1 VKWKDSSGAIW
12 IFGGVAGS
20 DDEFSWRNDLWKFDP
35 SSGTWTWMSGTPN
48 IKSGGVCGTRGVPS
62 VNNVPGGR
70 VLATSWIDSS
80 DNLWLMGGWAYDC
93 GGNQMIGNDLWKY
106 SPSTNQWA
114 WMGGSNTDAVY
125 GSKGVPSSN
134 NIPAARQQGMAWTDP
149 AGNFWLFGGFGHNG
163 TFAYPV
169 NGYGAY
175 SDFWRYQ
182 PSSGQWTWMGGSQ
195 TGDAAGN
202 YGTLGTPSPSNMPG
216 ARRSGGAVVDNQ
228 GNLWL
233 FGGMGA
239 HDSSGNTGGL
249 NDLWKYQPS
258 TGVWTWVSGSNGL
271 NAPSTFGTQGVAGSG
286 NAPGLRTSASYWADG
301 NGQIWVFGGEPFASS
316 HSGILND
323 LWVFNPNTAAVASN
337 PISQPTQTPTTPIQS
352 QPVTSA
358 NPAKVICR
366 FPVGDAQWN
375 ECINYAPRGSII
387 FPQYVTDGHD
397 TLITPGLQPAAG
409 LAAHVQTAANAG
421 MKVLGYVNAK
431 YTDGTVK
438 SDSDAKTEID
448 IWFQMPGIRGIYFGA
463 GGALDQASINH
474 FNMLADYIHS
484 KGGIAVIHGDEGN
497 GTDSGY
503 TDQQLISHFDV
514 MVTAESY
521 SHYQNGV
528 LMNDFF
534 NVPVFNDTARAWMS
548 AYPRSKFAAFAN
560 LTPLTTGDLS
570 QLKQAEQD
578 FLNYG
583 DGYLFLVNVE
593 TGPSTNYQAEDL
605 NYWKTFVDGLDGSFD
620 GNLPQ

>member
-1 VKWKDSSGAIW
+1 
-12 IFGGVAGS
+12 
-20 DDEFSWRNDLWKFDP
+20 
-35 SSGTWTWMSGTPN
+35 
-48 IKSGGVCGTRGVPS
+48 
-62 VNNVPGGR
+62 
-70 VLATSWIDSS
+70 
-80 DNLWLMGGWAYDC
+80 
-93 GGNQMIGNDLWKY
+93 
-106 SPSTNQWA
+106 
-114 WMGGSNTDAVY
+114 
-125 GSKGVPSSN
+125 
-134 NIPAARQQGMAWTDP
+134 MAWTDP

-163 TFAYPV
+163 SFAYPV

-239 HDSSGNTGGL
+239 HDSGGNTGGL

-323 LWVFNPNTAAVASN
+323 LWVFNPNASVVSN
-337 PISQPTQTPTTPIQS
+337 PSPTPTPVPTQPTTNS
-352 QPVTSA
+352 NFSGL
-358 NPAKVICR
+358 PAKVIFR
-366 FPVGDAQWN
+366 FPAADAQWN
-375 ECINYAPRGSII
+375 EFIQTAPRGSIV
-387 FPQYVTDGHD
+387 FPQYIADGHD
-397 TLITPGLQPAAG
+397 AIVTTDLQPSPG
-409 LAAHVQTAANAG
+409 LAAHVQQAANAG
-421 MKVLGYVNAK
+421 MRVLGYVNAK
-431 YTDGTVK
+431 SNNVVK
-438 SDSDAKTEID
+438 SDDLAKSEID
-448 IWFQMPGIRGIYFGA
+448 VWFKMPGIGGIYFGA

-484 KGGIAVIHGDEGN
+484 RYGGIAVMHGDEG
-497 GTDSGY
+497 GS
-503 TDQQLISHFDV
+503 TDQQLVSHFDIL
-514 MVTAESY
+514 VTSESY
-521 SHYQNGV
+521 THYDSNGV

-534 NVPVFNDTARAWMS
+534 SVPVFSNATRAFM
-548 AYPRSKFAAFAN
+548 ANYPRSKFAAFAN
-560 LTPLTTGDLS
+560 PTPLYNNDI
-570 QLKQAEQD
+570 QNLKKMECD
-578 FLNYG
+578 YLGYG
-583 DGYLFLVNVE
+583 DGYLFLSN
-593 TGPSTNYQAEDL
+593 
-605 NYWKTFVDGLDGSFD
+605 VDGLTAVDDPTYWQTFINGL
-620 GNLPQ
+620 GGAGCGG